1 MAALRAVAP
10 TRDRAAPLSA
20 KRCRRAVSRAAASG
34 TSAASAAKLWE
45 DDSDLAKVDPELAA
59 IISLEHQRQRKGLE
73 LIASENFT
81 SKAVM
86 QAVGRCA
93 GGRARAWKGLPVKQ
107 DLFFG
112 TCAPSF
118 FRAGAPAVAGAAPT
132 RHAAAVRPPSQH
144 PEHTTNPFTC
154 HM

>member
-34 TSAASAAKLWE
+34 TSAASAEKKLWE
-45 DDSDLAKVDPELAA
+45 DDSNLSKVDPELAA

-93 GGRARAWKGLPVKQ
+93 GGRARAWKGLPLSKI
-107 DLFFG
+107 FF
-112 TCAPSF
+112 S
-118 FRAGAPAVAGAAPT
+118 APARLRFFALAHPLWL
-132 RHAAAVRPPSQH
+132 VRPPRAT
-144 PEHTTNPFTC
+144 PRR
-154 HM
+154 